1 MLDSLWL
8 TRLSR
13 ENLEIG
19 NTDEIISPASPSPGF
34 LMKNVPLL
42 RSSVSPSPSPS
53 RRLALVQESLAT
65 PSGCMFC
72 VGETLCHSCNTNSCT
87 ASCGRKGNSKKVIF
101 HPQALFCVCGRVG
114 VGGDL
119 RKYEWGWKRK
129 KRREGEKER
138 EVKVS
143 RLEPPPNRRPEA

>member
-19 NTDEIISPASPSPGF
+19 NTDEIISPDSPSPGF

-114 VGGDL
+114 GWGDL

-129 KRREGEKER
+129 KRREGGRSKGLQVR
-138 EVKVS
+138 TSSK
-143 RLEPPPNRRPEA
+143 PKA

>member
-19 NTDEIISPASPSPGF
+19 NTDEIISPDSPSPGF

-87 ASCGRKGNSKKVIF
+87 ASCGRKGNSKKVII
-101 HPQALFCVCGRVG
+101 HPQALFCVCGRVD
-114 VGGDL
+114 VGGIL
-119 RKYEWGWKRK
+119 ENMYGGG
-129 KRREGEKER
+129 RERNGEKEG

>member
-19 NTDEIISPASPSPGF
+19 NTDEIISPDSPSPGF

-53 RRLALVQESLAT
+53 RRIALVQESLAT

-101 HPQALFCVCGRVG
+101 HPQALFCACGG
-114 VGGDL
+114 VGWGDL

-129 KRREGEKER
+129 KRRERGRSKGLQVR
-138 EVKVS
+138 TSSK
-143 RLEPPPNRRPEA
+143 PKA